1 MPRPVI
7 SQQVA
12 LDDLGGDAGR
22 TPRQELDAGA
32 ARRGPPAQG
41 LLLLSLCV
49 AVVVVVVVEEV
60 LLLVVLE
67 EATMRK
73 LSGPPAQGV

>member
-1 MPRPVI
+1 MI

-49 AVVVVVVVEEV
+49 AVVVVVVEEV